1 MEDARRQ
8 EAIRKLVRAARQRAT
23 WGLAVEEEEDAH
35 LRGAGGRGVGERRHP
50 LRRQQ
55 RGDEEVAGTEWDG
68 EAEAGHQVEERRLV
82 VLEVVGRPE
91 DVQQL
96 RETRGWWVLRR

>member
-1 MEDARRQ
+1 MEDVRRQ
-8 EAIRKLVRAARQRAT
+8 EAIRELMAGLAAHEGAAAS
-23 WGLAVEEEEDAH
+23 GLAVEEEEDAH
-35 LRGAGGRGVGERRHP
+35 LRRAGGRDVGERRG

-55 RGDEEVAGTEWDG
+55 RGDEEVARAEWDG

-96 RETRGWWVLRR
+96 RVTRGW